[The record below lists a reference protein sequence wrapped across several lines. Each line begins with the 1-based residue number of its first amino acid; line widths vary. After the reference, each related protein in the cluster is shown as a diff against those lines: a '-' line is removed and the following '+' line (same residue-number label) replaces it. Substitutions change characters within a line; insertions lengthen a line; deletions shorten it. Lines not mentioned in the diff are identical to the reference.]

1 VICKVQTMVVIRQS
15 IQEDNVLH
23 IKIINFKVTANAS
36 RSVKLWYSFTFVFSR
51 GFDFSSIFK
60 SMHFCRLS
68 VRFGSHF
75 HAFFVI
81 FGNAF
86 SWLVLCAF
94 V

>member
-36 RSVKLWYSFTFVFSR
+36 KYRSVKLWYSFTFVFSR

-60 SMHFCRLS
+60 SMHFCRLFPC
-68 VRFGSHF
+68 VLVHIFMRFSSYLEMRFRG
-75 HAFFVI
+75 
-81 FGNAF
+81 
-86 SWLVLCAF
+86 
-94 V
+94 